1 MTQKDEVI
9 ENLEIRIRLYDHIDS
24 YGSEIKISKL
34 IQFQWNMAFCDF
46 KYSFLTV
53 LKIDKHEFLS

>member
-1 MTQKDEVI
+1 M
-9 ENLEIRIRLYDHIDS
+9 
-24 YGSEIKISKL
+24 SEIKISKL